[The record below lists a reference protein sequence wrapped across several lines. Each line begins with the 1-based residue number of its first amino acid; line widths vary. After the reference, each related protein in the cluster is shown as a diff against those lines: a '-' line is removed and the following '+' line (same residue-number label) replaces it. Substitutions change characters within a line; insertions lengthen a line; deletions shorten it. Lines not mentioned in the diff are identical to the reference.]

1 MNIKFSRAYSN
12 GAEIKD
18 GIIKV
23 EGGRFAGFGGES
35 ADLDLSAYRVFPGFI
50 DMHTHGGAGLDCAI
64 CSHEELD
71 TLSNYYAS
79 NGVSTVCM
87 TTITDSLENVLAA
100 CSRIAERAKAGTT
113 GADIGGIY
121 LEGPYL
127 SAKFRGAHAEEML
140 RELDIDEIQQIIDAA
155 QGYLR
160 VFAMAPE
167 KAGAVEAINYL
178 NAKGVKV
185 SLGHSAATMA
195 EAIPAIDAGGKILI
209 HTYNAMAGLNHRNVG
224 LLGMAL
230 IRDDMY
236 CEVICDMIHVCPEAL
251 KIVFKCKNSDK
262 IILITDSVQPAGMP
276 DGMYKQGALDVIVKD
291 GISRTADTGAL
302 SGSSLRS
309 NLALKNAVE
318 KLDVT
323 VAEATKMLTI
333 NPARAL
339 GLDGEIGSIDTGKRA
354 HLTALDEDY
363 NVVLTMVD
371 GRIVYDN
378 R

>member
-1 MNIKFSRAYSN
+1 MNIKLGRAYSMGVELKDKILRVEN
-12 GAEIKD
+12 GK
-18 GIIKV
+18 
-23 EGGRFAGFGGES
+23 FAGFDGEN

-50 DMHTHGGAGLDCAI
+50 DMHTHGGTGLDCAT
-64 CSHEELD
+64 CTVDELD
-71 TLSNYYAS
+71 KLSQYYAS

-87 TTITDSLENVLAA
+87 TTITDTLENVLGAVR
-100 CSRIAERAKAGTT
+100 RISERAEAGTS
-113 GADIGGIY
+113 GASIGGIY

-127 SAKFRGAHAEEML
+127 SAKFRGAHAEELL
-140 RELDIDEIQQIIDAA
+140 RDPEISEIEQIVDASN
-155 QGYLR
+155 GLLR
-160 VFAMAPE
+160 IFALAPE
-167 KAGAVEAINYL
+167 KNNAVKAIEYL
-178 NAKGVKV
+178 NSRGVKV

-195 EAIPAIDAGGKILI
+195 EAIPAVDAGGKILI

-224 LLGMAL
+224 LLGTAL

-251 KIVFKCKNSDK
+251 EIVFRCKNSDK

-276 DGMYKQGALDVIVKD
+276 DGIYKQGGLTVEVKD
-291 GISRTADTGAL
+291 GISRTTDTGAL

-309 NLALKNAVE
+309 NQALKNVIE
-318 KLDVT
+318 ILGVKIE
-323 VAEATKMLTI
+323 EAAKMLTI
-333 NPARAL
+333 NPARAM
-339 GLDGEIGSIDTGKRA
+339 GLDSEIGSLDFGKRA

-371 GRIVYDN
+371 GKIVYDA